1 MTESLSKILQNKFL
15 KKGDNGKNPA
25 PNKVK
30 DVNKGNNTEVTVNTM
45 TKDKLNVSDVAPVTT
60 VSKANKLKFKKVCE
74 GIIRRLEQRREL
86 LSIAGNDDQRTIA
99 RVRLTEAHGM
109 MSRFAKEYEER
120 RLKFKTPNNVTNPEQ
135 NRDEDGNAQSNDDDS
150 YENRFKDFENR
161 VNSQQSS
168 SQDFGGEDGQD
179 FGGEDGQD
187 FGGED
192 GQDDSFTASGVS
204 SGYSDVSGEITIGDI
219 INKVIDAIRQDP
231 DLSVVDAVKQ
241 SIGEQ
246 NMSED
251 DFDYDDDQDDVDTD
265 FSTSQSQSMNQSAT
279 DTNPTQQ
286 AQRSDGSLMG
296 FKRLQ

>member
-45 TKDKLNVSDVAPVTT
+45 TKDNLNVSDVAPVTT
-60 VSKANKLKFKKVCE
+60 VDKANKLKFKKVCE

-86 LSIAGNDDQRTIA
+86 LSIAGNDDQRTTA
-99 RVRLTEAHGM
+99 RLRLTEAHGM

-120 RLKFKTPNNVTNPEQ
+120 RLKFKTPDNVTNPEQ
-135 NRDEDGNAQSNDDDS
+135 NRDKDGNAQSNDDS
-150 YENRFKDFENR
+150 YENRFKDFEDR
-161 VNSQQSS
+161 VNSQQSPS
-168 SQDFGGEDGQD
+168 QHDEQDFGDDEQD
-179 FGGEDGQD
+179 FGD
-187 FGGED
+187 
-192 GQDDSFTASGVS
+192 DDSFTASGTS
-204 SGYSDVSGEITIGDI
+204 NGYSDVSGDITIGDI